1 MELLISG
8 FNPDL
13 SEKES
18 VSIETEKH
26 VVQNIISSTSSDE
39 TSEEEFEDAVENPE
53 KHISTEILETK
64 CEDIEKN
71 VVSLKL
77 DENVDHNTNIQKE
90 ENNDSIYNN
99 TLNFDNLLESKYND
113 NASDIFSIGSVST
126 TSTIAPSVIHSRV
139 KKALEKQKK
148 MMAKQRCLAKG
159 EASAIA
165 RKRKENKDIIK
176 EYYSCSIWE

>member
-13 SEKES
+13 SDKES
-18 VSIETEKH
+18 ILTETEKNA
-26 VVQNIISSTSSDE
+26 VQNIISSNSSDE

-53 KHISTEILETK
+53 KYISAEILETK
-64 CEDIEKN
+64 FEDIEKN

-77 DENVDHNTNIQKE
+77 NENVNDNTNIQKE
-90 ENNDSIYNN
+90 GNNDSVYNN
-99 TLNFDNLLESKYND
+99 TVNFDNLLESKYND

-126 TSTIAPSVIHSRV
+126 TSTIAPSVIHLRV

-148 MMAKQRCLAKG
+148 TMAKQRCLAKG

-176 EYYSCSIWE
+176 EYYSCSVWE